1 MTRVAA
7 LRLAWGCALLGTAM
21 GAVGLWQQPSDFAAA
36 WLAALA
42 AVLNWPLGSM
52 ALILVHALTGGRWG
66 LLLRPVLL
74 ASLATLPLIALA
86 ALPYGLEAG
95 VLYPW
100 LHPGVT
106 PAPNAFY
113 LNAPFFAARGILYL
127 AAWFGVAA
135 LIIRALRRAQPQAQ
149 LARIAPAALIVLAL
163 TAPFAA
169 IDMTMSLD
177 PHFASSVYG
186 LIAMIS
192 MGLTA
197 LAAGV
202 LALAN
207 GRSIDAGTLPILGR
221 LLLGLVV
228 LWGYLDFMQLLI
240 LWQSNLVHDAH
251 WYVLR
256 SQGSWGTAAAIVT
269 CCHLLLPVAILLWTP
284 ARRSLTCIS
293 GAAGLLIIA
302 EVLRA
307 WLLVLPPFRSQVHLT
322 DIGAM
327 LALLGLAAAIA
338 LHAAASSILDAARR
352 PLARV

>member
-1 MTRVAA
+1 VTRAAA
-7 LRLAWGCALLGTAM
+7 LKLAWGCALLGAAM
-21 GAVGLWQQPSDFAAA
+21 SAAGLWQQPHDFAAA

-42 AVLNWPLGSM
+42 ALLDWPLGSM

-74 ASLATLPLIALA
+74 TSLATLPIIALA

-95 VLYPW
+95 ILYPW

-135 LIIRALRRAQPQAQ
+135 LIIRALRQTQPQAA
-149 LARIAPAALIVLAL
+149 LARIAPAGLLVLVL
-163 TAPFAA
+163 TASFAA

-177 PHFASSVYG
+177 PRFASSIYG

-192 MGLTA
+192 MCLTA

-202 LALAN
+202 LALAG
-207 GRSIDAGTLPILGR
+207 GRSIDAGALPVFGR
-221 LLLGLVV
+221 LLQGLVL
-228 LWGYLDFMQLLI
+228 LWGYLDFMQLLV

-256 SQGSWGTAAAIVT
+256 ARGSWGSTALIVS

-284 ARRSLTCIS
+284 ARRSLTCI
-293 GAAGLLIIA
+293 GTAAGLLIVA
-302 EVLRA
+302 EVLRS

-322 DIGAM
+322 DIGFM
-327 LALLGLAAAIA
+327 LTLLGLAAAIS
-338 LHAAASSILDAARR
+338 LHAAAGAMLGAARR